1 MKQII
6 FSCFWQMCQMDFEVT
21 GKTDNWLRVEQ
32 EVDGVE
38 LLCKLLKLKVHFVFY
53 SYIDIILSIAPRL
66 LVEYEILKEVMQT
79 KSYNNVSRAFIKVV
93 FRRRLQYHITN
104 TFLQVIY
111 YITGVCS

>member
-1 MKQII
+1 
-6 FSCFWQMCQMDFEVT
+6 MDFEVT

-38 LLCKLLKLKVHFVFY
+38 LLCKLIKTKSSLCLLL
-53 SYIDIILSIAPRL
+53 IDIILSIAPRL

-104 TFLQVIY
+104 TFLQVTH
-111 YITGVCS
+111 YITAFCS